1 MENSNYSTRTR
12 IEINLYLEPLLVGDL
27 RDAQP
32 ALVGDVLAQSHVPV
46 HRDGGGHPKRRI
58 LLPARKRREY
68 KAVNPWQILVLI
80 IVVKI

>member
-1 MENSNYSTRTR
+1 MRTR

-58 LLPARKRREY
+58 LLPARKRTEVETCQFV
-68 KAVNPWQILVLI
+68 A
-80 IVVKI
+80 